1 MARDTKNGLRVRRN
15 EAKPNWVRVEYLKE
29 YSGKKAS
36 DMVQKRGVAS
46 TVPTFLSEGEL
57 TRRLRE
63 ARLLAL
69 YGSDRIYVRQSGL
82 LLA

>member
-29 YSGKKAS
+29 YSSKKAS

-46 TVPTFLSEGEL
+46 AVHTVLSEGVDAEIEGSKTARL
-57 TRRLRE
+57 VRLR
-63 ARLLAL
+63 
-69 YGSDRIYVRQSGL
+69 SSVRETGGL
-82 LLA
+82 LRA